1 MKTILSVLLLLTIL
15 LPVLPRGEAA
25 AQSPTPAALD
35 QAETLPPAPEGSGEL
50 NALRRQAMAAPPD
63 ALVAPAAASLGQPG
77 LSYRYDATAGQTEL
91 PYQIDTQHLNR
102 PSGLAVDSF
111 GFVYVVEE
119 RGFRMIKYNAAGQSQ
134 MTAGKP
140 GQPWYNAD
148 FLAYPQDV
156 AVAADGGLW
165 IVIQHGLKQ
174 LTRQGALVRTLPAS
188 SPWTPGAS
196 NTRFRYP
203 RGVALDTAGNL
214 YVSDSGNQRIQVY
227 TVTGGA
233 PAYHSTIGET
243 SVAGSDNGH
252 FNFPAHIALDSSN
265 QLYVADRDNAR
276 VQRCAFSGAWSCTTF
291 HGTGSPGA
299 GPDQLAGPQGV
310 AVDGAGN
317 IWIADS
323 GNGRVKK
330 CTAGGSC
337 AVVASGLA
345 NPTDVAVSS
354 DGVVYVS
361 DWTSNVVQRYDLN
374 GIALGVLAG
383 VAGVPYQTT
392 SSLFN
397 TPAGVGVGVDGSL
410 YVLENWGYRLIK
422 QDAAGQPLWSVGQAG
437 VPGSD
442 NAHLGALYQGP
453 QGSIAIDASGRVYVA
468 DTGNNRMMVFNANG
482 SFNRSFGSQ
491 GAGNDQFDC
500 PSGVAISPLTR
511 DILVVDTCNE
521 RVQVF
526 DSAWNY
532 KQTLGVTGVAGSSE
546 RHFNSPSGVAVDAAG
561 AVYVAD
567 TDNYR
572 VQKCVLAAGDY
583 TCATFAGERGVFS
596 NSFDHLHPVSVAV
609 DGTSRVA
616 VVDQRNSRVQV
627 FDRLGNY
634 LTTIGG
640 LWGPETGN
648 LRQPMVVQ
656 ADQAGNFYVADLDN
670 QRVQRYAPGVPE
682 WTQWN
687 LNGFGDP
694 RNTLAL
700 SLANFNGML
709 YSGTDNP
716 STGAQLWRN
725 SADTAGQ
732 WSALT
737 VNGFGDP
744 NNGGIDHLL
753 VFNGQLYAGTWNWNE
768 TTNSSL
774 GGQVWRSATGT
785 EWTRVV
791 NNGFGDVNN
800 GEIVRFADFGGH
812 IYAAT
817 WSYAT
822 ERGAEIW
829 RSATGDA
836 GSWSRVVANGFGDSK
851 NEAIISMAV
860 FDGHLYAGAS
870 NSVTGGQIWR
880 SADGVSWS
888 LVNSAGFGFSSNWVI
903 SALAAFDGH
912 LYASTRDGGQ
922 VWRCQACDGSD
933 WQRMVNAGFGNPASN
948 RASALEVAGGALF
961 FVVGN
966 YATGLEVWRTPNGID
981 WQQVGFAGLGDSNN
995 RAPYWDNS
1003 VLGWGSK
1010 LLVGTW
1016 NMANGGEVW
1025 SYQPRSV
1032 YLPVAAK
1039 Q

>member
-1 MKTILSVLLLLTIL
+1 
-15 LPVLPRGEAA
+15 
-25 AQSPTPAALD
+25 
-35 QAETLPPAPEGSGEL
+35 
-50 NALRRQAMAAPPD
+50 
-63 ALVAPAAASLGQPG
+63 
-77 LSYRYDATAGQTEL
+77 
-91 PYQIDTQHLNR
+91 
-102 PSGLAVDSF
+102 
-111 GFVYVVEE
+111 
-119 RGFRMIKYNAAGQSQ
+119 
-134 MTAGKP
+134 
-140 GQPWYNAD
+140 
-148 FLAYPQDV
+148 V
-156 AVAADGGLW
+156 AVAADGSLW
-165 IVIQHGLKQ
+165 IVIQHGVKH
-174 LTRQGALVRTLPAS
+174 LTRQGALVQTLPAS
-188 SPWTPGAS
+188 SPWTPGTS

-203 RGVALDTAGNL
+203 RGVALDTAGKL
-214 YVSDSGNQRIQVY
+214 FVSDSGNQRIQVY
-227 TVTGGA
+227 TISGGA
-233 PAYHSTIGET
+233 PVYHSTIGET
-243 SVAGSDNGH
+243 GIAGSDNGH

-265 QLYVADRDNAR
+265 QLYVADRENAR
-276 VQRCAFSGAWSCTTF
+276 VQRCTLASAWSCVTF
-291 HGTGSPGA
+291 HGTGGPGA
-299 GPDQLAGPQGV
+299 GADQLASPEGV

-317 IWIADS
+317 VWIADS

-330 CTAGGSC
+330 CTAAGSC
-337 AVVASGLA
+337 AQFAGGLA
-345 NPTDVAVSS
+345 NPVDVAVAA
-354 DGVVYVS
+354 DGAVYVA
-361 DWTSNVVQRYDLN
+361 DWLNNVVQRYDAN
-374 GIALGVLAG
+374 GVALGALAG
-383 VAGVPYQTT
+383 VAGVPYVTT

-397 TPAGVGVGVDGSL
+397 APAGVGAAADGSL
-410 YVLENWGYRLIK
+410 YILENWGYRLIK
-422 QDAAGQPLWSVGQAG
+422 VSAAGQPLWSVGQAG

-442 NAHLGALYQGP
+442 NAHLGALFQGP
-453 QGSIAIDASGRVYVA
+453 QGSIATDAGGRVYVP
-468 DTGNNRMMVFNANG
+468 DTGNHRIQVFNANG
-482 SFNRSFGSQ
+482 SFSRSFGSQ

-526 DSAWNY
+526 DSAWTY
-532 KQTLGVTGVAGSSE
+532 KQTLGVAGVAGSGE
-546 RHFNSPSGVAVDAAG
+546 RHFNSPGGVAVDAAG

-572 VQKCVLAAGDY
+572 VQKCVLAGGDY
-583 TCATFAGERGVFS
+583 TCTTFVGEAGVFS
-596 NSFDHLHPVSVAV
+596 SSFNHLHPVSVAV
-609 DGTSRVA
+609 DGAGRVA
-616 VVDQRNSRVQV
+616 VVDQRNNRVQV

-656 ADQAGNFYVADLDN
+656 ADQAGNLIVADQDN
-670 QRVQRYAPGVPE
+670 QRVQRYAPGVPG
-682 WTQWN
+682 WSQWN

-700 SLANFNGML
+700 SLASFNGML
-709 YSGTDNP
+709 YAGTDNP
-716 STGAQLWRN
+716 NTGAQLWRN

-732 WSALT
+732 WGALT
-737 VNGFGDP
+737 TNGFGDP

-753 VFNGQLYAGTWNWNE
+753 AFNGQLYAGTWNWNE

-774 GGQVWRSATGT
+774 GGQVWRSANGT
-785 EWTRVV
+785 DWTRVV

-800 GEIVRFADFGGH
+800 GEVVRFAVFGGQL
-812 IYAAT
+812 YAGT
-817 WSYAT
+817 WSYSPT
-822 ERGAEIW
+822 RGAEIW

-860 FDGHLYAGAS
+860 FNGQLYAGVI

-880 SADGVSWS
+880 SADGVTWS
-888 LVNSAGFGFSSNWVI
+888 PANAAGFGFSSNWVV
-903 SALAAFDGH
+903 SALAAFDGY

-948 RASALEVAGGALF
+948 RASALEEAGGALF
-961 FVVGN
+961 FVIGN
-966 YATGLEVWRTPNGID
+966 YATGLEVWRTANGID
-981 WQQVGFAGLGDSNN
+981 WEQIGFAGLGDSNN

-1016 NMANGGEVW
+1016 NIANGGEIW

-1032 YLPVAAK
+1032 YLPVAAR